1 MRRDRALL
9 RQDGDGPGGAWPLVC
24 VMILLERAGLLP
36 IDSGIARHGT
46 GAGLWPLISVLKEM
60 LSAPAFPHSGPA
72 SDSLLGRDR

>member
-1 MRRDRALL
+1 MALEEHVWSCL
-9 RQDGDGPGGAWPLVC
+9 ASCV

-46 GAGLWPLISVLKEM
+46 GAGLWSLISVLKEM
-60 LSAPAFPHSGPA
+60 LSAPAFSHSGPA